1 MSEIKGKLWGFKKRE
16 VDEHIKQIQNS
27 HEAQLVDLTKEVEGC
42 QREKDLLGQELSTL
56 ADQNA
61 SSSSMALLELAIS
74 KLESV
79 TKYIDKATE
88 EEVLAI
94 QKSARLKLLAL
105 EKTIELLE
113 KEIKQ
118 AKEAIDLE
126 LKKLVKIA
134 NSSDQMKSTT
144 IGTRDYFDNKTS
156 GKVYP
161 ISDWLK
167 SNKSEP
173 SSKEN
178 EFWEEQLENPQELE
192 DQLENQ
198 QELEQKMTADGA
210 TQVPFIKPDS
220 LMISPA
226 DNRAKQLERNPE
238 AFDKKNDD
246 ECKEDEFAVGMEED
260 HPESK
265 EDMESSFDFWD
276 SGSDLEEEPEPR
288 EQAPSEP
295 EHSPLEVVGSLDRK
309 TEEQLPE
316 FIEDIAVV
324 RVDKPEDFFQSEE
337 DSSFDFFQLEENSS
351 EEVLSKPADSE
362 GLGGEANRS
371 EHSQSQAGVRQ
382 EIDAVRHKYVLGK
395 LAGEDLID
403 DSGRVII
410 RKNDKITEKVL
421 ELAQKEGKLADL
433 IIHMVLPGQEE

>member
-56 ADQNA
+56 TDQNA
-61 SSSSMALLELAIS
+61 SSSSMALLELAIN

-105 EKTIELLE
+105 EKTIELLD

-118 AKEAIDLE
+118 AKEAIDME

-134 NSSDQMKSTT
+134 NSSDQMKSNTV
-144 IGTRDYFDNKTS
+144 GTRDYLDNKTS

-167 SNKSEP
+167 SNKSEQ

-192 DQLENQ
+192 Q
-198 QELEQKMTADGA
+198 QMTADGA

-220 LMISPA
+220 LMNSPA

-246 ECKEDEFAVGMEED
+246 ECKEDEFAAGMEED

-265 EDMESSFDFWD
+265 EAMESSFDFWD

-288 EQAPSEP
+288 EQAPREQAPREP

-309 TEEQLPE
+309 TEVQLPE
-316 FIEDIAVV
+316 FIEDIGVV

-337 DSSFDFFQLEENSS
+337 DSGFNFFQSEENSS

-371 EHSQSQAGVRQ
+371 EHSQSQEGVRQ